1 MFQATLLALL
11 ANLFFSGATIGYTSY
26 SKKYGSLWVNSFK
39 SIVSLALIAFLFL
52 LGRFYQ
58 NTLDELNLIF
68 MLSGLIGLAV
78 GDFFLVVGFEK
89 IGPARTLLLF
99 GVQPLLF
106 LVLDLFYFREPLTKG
121 APLGVG
127 FMLLSLL
134 FVFFEKKKT
143 EFNWNTLGIFC
154 GLFGVLLDFSGVLI
168 TKWGMNRGDHHVT
181 EVYFWRMLGAVI
193 GLILFH
199 LVFKKPMLKFSFK
212 ETIKDR
218 AYFILAC
225 VAGTFISLLFYLKAI
240 EIGPLSSVTAVA
252 VTGPLFAGLFEW
264 AVFKKPFTNSL
275 LLSLFCFGIGFLFLT

>member
-1 MFQATLLALL
+1 MFQAVLLALL

-26 SKKYGSLWVNSFK
+26 SQKYGSLWVNSFK
-39 SIVSLALIAFLFL
+39 SIVSLVLIAVLFLF
-52 LGRFYQ
+52 GGYQ
-58 NTLDELNLIF
+58 SSLDELNLIF
-68 MLSGLIGLAV
+68 MLSGVIGLAI

-106 LVLDLFYFREPLTKG
+106 LILDLFYFKEPLATG
-121 APLGVG
+121 APFGIG

-143 EFNWNTLGIFC
+143 EFSWSVAGLFC

-168 TKWGMNRGDHHVT
+168 TKWGMNSGSHHVT
-181 EVYFWRMLGAVI
+181 EVYFWRMFGAVI
-193 GLILFH
+193 GLSFFH
-199 LVFKKPMLKFSFK
+199 LIFKKPIMKFKFK
-212 ETIKDR
+212 ETVKDK
-218 AYFILAC
+218 AFFILAC
-225 VAGTFISLLFYLKAI
+225 VAGTFVSLLFYLKAI

-275 LLSLFCFGIGFLFLT
+275 LLSLFCFGIGFFLLS